1 MGSVKVFRLILCFRV
16 LVPGS
21 GDQHPDERGEERLTS
36 TASIVDEL
44 EEAQIDWKLLLGYA
58 SVRPQPR
65 A

>member
-1 MGSVKVFRLILCFRV
+1 MR
-16 LVPGS
+16 VPGS